1 MIAFLSLIDLAG
13 IVVVGGVILV
23 AVLRRAHL
31 QASIGKVQLSV
42 DDGAALAA
50 TAARKAEEAAEKVEA
65 VNLAVNNRPAGDPT
79 LYEQVRA
86 QGLALD
92 NATQATH
99 ATARKVD
106 QLAILVTKHIAQHE
120 ADAGR

>member
-1 MIAFLSLIDLAG
+1 MIAVLSLIDLSALG
-13 IVVVGGVILV
+13 IVGGVALV
-23 AVLRRAHL
+23 AILRRSSL
-31 QASIGKVQLSV
+31 GLKL
-42 DDGAALAA
+42 G
-50 TAARKAEEAAEKVEA
+50 RVEA
-65 VNLAVNNRPAGDPT
+65 TVGQVEATVAAVNAAVNNRPEGDPT

-106 QLAILVTKHIAQHE
+106 QMAVLFTTHIAQHE
-120 ADAGR
+120 ADAGRAPR